1 MDTYGLIGKTLV
13 HSFSKRFFTQKFS
26 DEHTD
31 ACYEL
36 FEMPT
41 ADGLHQLIADRHPL
55 GLNVTIPYKQDVIP
69 MMDRMDETAAEVGAV
84 NTIKFFYQSDGSVKL
99 MGFNTDV
106 IGFSNSLKPLLKPW
120 HTDALVL
127 GTGGASMAVAYVL
140 GKLGIRF
147 RYVSRS
153 GKHGG
158 LTYDQLSPLVMEQHL
173 LIVNCSPVGTFPNVN
188 AAPDIPYQML
198 TPRHLLFDLVYN
210 PELTLFC
217 KKGQERGAVTRN
229 GLEMLYGQAIASWEI
244 WNRKMSF

>member
-1 MDTYGLIGKTLV
+1 
-13 HSFSKRFFTQKFS
+13 
-26 DEHTD
+26 
-31 ACYEL
+31 
-36 FEMPT
+36 MPT

-55 GLNVTIPYKQDVIP
+55 GLNVTIPYKRDVIP

-84 NTIKFFYQSDGSVKL
+84 NTIKFFLPVRWLCQVDGIQYGCHRL
-99 MGFNTDV
+99 FQFAQT
-106 IGFSNSLKPLLKPW
+106 LLKPW

-158 LTYDQLSPLVMEQHL
+158 LTYDQLSPQVMEQHL

-217 KKGQERGAVTRN
+217 KRDRN
-229 GLEMLYGQAIASWEI
+229 GGCHPQWAGNALWAGHRLVGDMEQKNVFLI
-244 WNRKMSF
+244 FP